1 MFSQKKKKSKGLLFI
16 IPVLLVFLAGLG
28 LNAFMSSGENIQE
41 EDDRPVSSSFGN
53 DIDDTDGKTVNKIPV
68 YEYYNNA
75 GLSQD
80 TIPDADDDNGAD
92 GLQNQK
98 NSGENHDYEGESYS
112 DDFNIDKEAD
122 ENEYYSSE
130 SIDENNVSKKDN
142 NLNNNST
149 ASGRENAYTGYK
161 AVSENGLLVI
171 YEYADGNVVSEQRT
185 DIQTDILPEYDRKM
199 LSEGINISSETGVE
213 ELLQD
218 YEG

>member
-28 LNAFMSSGENIQE
+28 LNAFMSGGENIQE

-75 GLSQD
+75 GLNQD
-80 TIPDADDDNGAD
+80 TVPDADDDNGTD
-92 GLQNQK
+92 GLQNQE
-98 NSGENHDYEGESYS
+98 NSGEDYDYEGGSYS
-112 DDFNIDKEAD
+112 DDFNADKETD

-130 SIDENNVSKKDN
+130 SIDENNDSKKDN
-142 NLNNNST
+142 NLNNKST
-149 ASGRENAYTGYK
+149 ASGREKMYTGYK

-185 DIQTDILPEYDRKM
+185 DIQTDVLPEYDRKM
-199 LSEGINISSETGVE
+199 LSDGINISSETGVE